1 MQILLLKVHIHT
13 DFPESSCNGDAVKGV
28 SGKPADGL
36 NDNHV
41 NFAFPAE
48 TKHLVKLIPF
58 FHARPCDALVGKN
71 TD

>member
-1 MQILLLKVHIHT
+1 M
-13 DFPESSCNGDAVKGV
+13 GDAVKGV

-58 FHARPCDALVGKN
+58 FHARPVTAR
-71 TD
+71 